1 MANHK
6 ILIADKS
13 SVTINMFSTVLKNI
27 GLPWPAQA
35 TTGQL
40 AIKEF
45 KNQRIDVAFI
55 DFALPDMHGID
66 VLLELKEIREDAF
79 VVMLCTD
86 ASEENIHS
94 AIEANADGFLV
105 KPFQPYSVIRLI
117 HKYETQKLNK
127 PNKNGK

>member
-13 SVTINMFSTVLKNI
+13 SVTINMFSTVIKNI
-27 GLPWPAQA
+27 GLPWPIQA

-45 KNQRIDVAFI
+45 KASKIDISCI
-55 DFALPDMHGID
+55 DFALPDMHGLD
-66 VLLELKEIREDAF
+66 VLQELKGIRSDAF
-79 VVMLCTD
+79 IVMLCTD
-86 ASEENIHS
+86 ASEDNIQS
-94 AIEANADGFLV
+94 AIQAKANGFLV

-117 HKYETQKLNK
+117 HKYETQSLNK
-127 PNKNGK
+127 FQRP